1 MGDEG
6 WFYELTLLTD
16 EDVVPKVH
24 QVHLAYLMSNI
35 SVFIV
40 FLVLFLLM
48 IRCKNQPNKQ
58 TNPGCCLGLLFR
70 FLCVVIN

>member
-1 MGDEG
+1 MWWGGEG
-6 WFYELTLLTD
+6 WFYGLTLLTD

-24 QVHLAYLMSNI
+24 QVNLAYLISNI

-48 IRCKNQPNKQ
+48 IR
-58 TNPGCCLGLLFR
+58 
-70 FLCVVIN
+70 